1 MNFGVVSR
9 TFISH
14 LRAIVSIIS
23 HYSIEILLIKLKFI
37 QIDSESFLHLY
48 KLLHNGM
55 YGMVVFIWSFN
66 GFDPFLKT
74 RCTGYTIKSMG
85 DRVSCYY
92 SLCHLF
98 IHPATIS
105 THQEYLPIFKTMW
118 TPPLYPYCSSYW
130 EIKSVLT
137 AKYPF
142 DDGMSHFITLKLT
155 TWTRDSWAILLP
167 SNR

>member
-1 MNFGVVSR
+1 MECMEWLF
-9 TFISH
+9 
-14 LRAIVSIIS
+14 
-23 HYSIEILLIKLKFI
+23 
-37 QIDSESFLHLY
+37 
-48 KLLHNGM
+48 
-55 YGMVVFIWSFN
+55 FIWSFN

-167 SNR
+167 FKSLTLIIITTRLMSLTKIFSFPV

>member
-1 MNFGVVSR
+1 M
-9 TFISH
+9 
-14 LRAIVSIIS
+14 
-23 HYSIEILLIKLKFI
+23 FI

-55 YGMVVFIWSFN
+55 LGMVVLDHS
-66 GFDPFLKT
+66 T
-74 RCTGYTIKSMG
+74 VCTLSEDTLYRIHNKSMG

-118 TPPLYPYCSSYW
+118 TPPLYPYCSSHW
-130 EIKSVLT
+130 EIKSVLAT
-137 AKYPF
+137 KYPF
-142 DDGMSHFITLKLT
+142 DDGMSLFITLKLT
-155 TWTRDSWAILLP
+155 TWTWVARFYHPHNKNSYSDCCPFDVFTWSFLFAIKYDKWF
-167 SNR
+167 SIT